1 MTEKG
6 MGSEASEKSQK
17 SQGAVVTYS
26 PQEHGYRDSHER
38 VTRTKIGKRLAALKG
53 YAFAGEYDASV
64 CYAGPV
70 YFIPSDTLL
79 GGEAADLG
87 IRSEHDLF
95 GGVVP
100 YRFVATKAITHPLV
114 DPNAHAPTG
123 WSHEFGRRVQ
133 DAVLVGFTVFT
144 QEDARHAAARL
155 LERGPARTKPARAS
169 AGRNQTVISSAAE
182 LEAVLNE
189 IEAAELSSYGLVLEE
204 NLTDV
209 VTYSVGQVRVA
220 ELVATYHDTQRLT
233 TDNRGESVYG
243 GSDLVVA
250 RGDFDALLGLDL
262 SDEARLAVS
271 QAHIYVSAAMEL
283 FPGLLASRRN
293 YDVAEGLDPR
303 GQRRSGVLEQ
313 SWRMGGASGA
323 EIAALEAFRAEPTL
337 DAIRASTLEA
347 YGESAPPP
355 NATVYFRG
363 VDERVGP
370 MTKYTI
376 VETNGDAW

>member
-1 MTEKG
+1 MGPETTE
-6 MGSEASEKSQK
+6 ESQK
-17 SQGAVVTYS
+17 LQGAVVTYS

-38 VTRTKIGKRLAALKG
+38 VTRTEIGRRLAALKG
-53 YAFAGEYDASV
+53 YAFAGEYDCSV
-64 CYAGPV
+64 CYSGPV

-79 GGEAADLG
+79 AREATGLG

-95 GGVVP
+95 GGVAP
-100 YRFVATKAITHPLV
+100 YGFVATKAITHSLV
-114 DPNAHAPTG
+114 DPDAHAPTG
-123 WSHEFGRRVQ
+123 WSLEFGRRVQ
-133 DAVLVGFTVFT
+133 DAVLFGFTAFSHD
-144 QEDARHAAARL
+144 DARHAAAPL
-155 LERGPARTKPARAS
+155 LERGSARTKPARAS
-169 AGRNQTVISSAAE
+169 AGRDQTVISTAAK
-182 LEAVLNE
+182 LEAVLKE
-189 IEAAELSSYGLVLEE
+189 IEPAELSHSGLVLEE

-220 ELVATYHDTQRLT
+220 ELVATYHGASGFT
-233 TDNRGESVYG
+233 TDNRGEAVYG
-243 GSDLVVA
+243 GFDLVVA

-271 QAHIYVSAAMEL
+271 QAHIYDRAAMEL

-293 YDVAEGLDPR
+293 YDIAGGLDPR
-303 GQRRSGVLEQ
+303 GQRRCGVLEQ

-376 VETNGDAW
+376 VETNGDA